1 MKQQVEITLALRLW
15 LDAAMDEE
23 AIATHVRTRLPH
35 AFGEALTA
43 LVNPVDILDIREEAE
58 IFSTEGP

>member
-1 MKQQVEITLALRLW
+1 MNQQVQITVSLRLW

-35 AFGEALTA
+35 AFGEELTA
-43 LVNPVDILDIREEAE
+43 LTNPVDILDIREEAD
-58 IFSTEGP
+58 IFGSEGP